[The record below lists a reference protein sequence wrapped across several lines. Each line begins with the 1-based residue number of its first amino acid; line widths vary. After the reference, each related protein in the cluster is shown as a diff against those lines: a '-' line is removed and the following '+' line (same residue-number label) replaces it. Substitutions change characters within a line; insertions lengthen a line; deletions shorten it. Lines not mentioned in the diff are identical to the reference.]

1 MEEDFLADLRLYK
14 PFTMP
19 LHGVPFGLLATIFLC
34 LGLGFAG
41 WFMATVVTSN
51 KYNKNI
57 PLELV
62 YAGIS
67 SIFMS
72 LGIVMMLLA
81 NGVWI

>member
-1 MEEDFLADLRLYK
+1 LIADLKLYK
-14 PFTMP
+14 PFSMP
-19 LHGVPFGLLATIFLC
+19 LHRAPFGFLASICLC

-57 PLELV
+57 PVELI
-62 YAGIS
+62 YAGIA